1 MPFLG
6 MVQYRCCRVL
16 VPRLRFVSE
25 QLLTLTYD
33 CIRIAISMP
42 CSTCATASLRIFLG
56 SVAHVNAQSL
66 QRPLLDFGVR
76 TRRSFHISP
85 YLRIRATEK
94 VPDSSQPS
102 SLRSSSDVDDTY
114 VPFNLRLPSQH
125 DSPPDSSSPSR
136 TWGGDNIIKS
146 VPQRLQPQSLTNLQD
161 DLEPEIQ
168 LLDPSDVDS
177 MEAGDGLSVAQ
188 VRANVDTQG
197 DYDASSNIGTVRS
210 AQAALRHSG
219 DDNSPGALRKAKD
232 SRISNRERES
242 WQIQKQA
249 LSEKFGASGWAPRKR
264 LSPDALE
271 GIRALHAQYPEK
283 YTTPE
288 LAQQFA
294 VSPEAIRRILKSK
307 WKPNEEEEVDRRK
320 RWDKRGEA
328 IWSKMV
334 EIGIKPPQKWRQM
347 GVGKDHVPMH
357 KRRGRT
363 AAKQTGPGKQDTD
376 TFAFETGPISQAVSS
391 FGRPNSANAPL
402 SERIL

>member
-1 MPFLG
+1 M
-6 MVQYRCCRVL
+6 
-16 VPRLRFVSE
+16 
-25 QLLTLTYD
+25 LTTD
-33 CIRIAISMP
+33 CFQIALPMP

-56 SVAHVNAQSL
+56 SVALVNTQSL

-76 TRRSFHISP
+76 TRRSFHTFP
-85 YLRIRATEK
+85 CLRIRATEK

-102 SLRSSSDVDDTY
+102 SLQPSSNNDDTY
-114 VPFNLRLPSQH
+114 VPFDLRFPSQH
-125 DSPPDSSSPSR
+125 DSHPDSSSSSR
-136 TWGGDNIIKS
+136 TWGRNSTNRS
-146 VPQRLQPQSLTNLQD
+146 VTQRVQQRSVKHLRD
-161 DLEPEIQ
+161 GLEPEIQ
-168 LLDPSDVDS
+168 LLDPSS
-177 MEAGDGLSVAQ
+177 STEAGDALSVDQ
-188 VRANVDTQG
+188 VRANVVTRG
-197 DYDASSNIGTVRS
+197 EYGTNYKNSTVGPTPAASR
-210 AQAALRHSG
+210 QSG
-219 DDNSPGALRKAKD
+219 DNGSIGALRKAKA
-232 SRISNRERES
+232 STIGNRERET

-249 LSEKFGASGWAPRKR
+249 LSEKFGRSGWTPRKR

-307 WKPNEEEEVDRRK
+307 WKPNEEQEIDRRR

-328 IWSKMV
+328 IWTQMV
-334 EIGIKPPQKWRQM
+334 EIGIKPPKKWRQM

-363 AAKQTGPGKQDTD
+363 TAKQTGPGKKDAD
-376 TFAFETGPISQAVSS
+376 TFAFETRPISQAVSS
-391 FGRPNSANAPL
+391 FGRSHGANAPL